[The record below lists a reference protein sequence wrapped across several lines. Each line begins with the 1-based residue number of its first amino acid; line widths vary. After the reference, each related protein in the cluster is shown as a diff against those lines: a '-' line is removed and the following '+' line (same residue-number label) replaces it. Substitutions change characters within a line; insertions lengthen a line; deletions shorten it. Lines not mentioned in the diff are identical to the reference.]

1 MSYKT
6 PTCLLLN
13 SNKEIDSFGFEAEAK
28 YADLCM
34 ERKNGDYYY
43 YKRFKMRL
51 QEGQV
56 SCQC

>member
-13 SNKEIDSFGFEAEAK
+13 EDKEFDSFGFEAEER
-28 YADLCM
+28 YADLSFD
-34 ERKNGDYYY
+34 KKHVDFYYF
-43 YKRFKMRL
+43 KQFKMRL

-56 SCQC
+56 RI

>member
-13 SNKEIDSFGFEAEAK
+13 EEQEIDSFGFEAEER

-34 ERKNGDYYY
+34 EDTNKSYYY
-43 YKRFKMRL
+43 FRRFKMRL

-56 SCQC
+56 VR